1 MVYEEKLILRK
12 KLSFMSLRSNILW
25 IQSSLKKKKTKTE
38 QYDKIF
44 LALTHEVSGTFD
56 LYFSKFISLRW
67 L

>member
-1 MVYEEKLILRK
+1 MNTVFIKE
-12 KLSFMSLRSNILW
+12 
-25 IQSSLKKKKTKTE
+25 KKTKTA